1 MRSLLTEAWIGGCIA
16 LVFAGVLTGSAPL
29 VGLGALVLGAGGA
42 ARLWARLSLE
52 RVEYRRELSEHRAFV
67 GEEIGLRL
75 HLANRKLLPVPWLEV
90 RERLPEAAPLTDGH
104 TTPTGQ
110 HGAVYL
116 TRTTS
121 LRSGDRLEW
130 PLTMHALRRG
140 YHRFGP
146 ARLTSGDLFGLFE
159 RQQDAGGVDTL
170 VVYPRTYPLPD
181 IGLGSDRPFG
191 DLRGGR
197 RIFPD
202 PIRVIG
208 VRDYVPGDPLKQV
221 DWKATARAGRLQSR
235 LYEPSRAIA
244 VVVALDVMTLAHTW
258 EGTDPVLLERGVTVA
273 ASIAQAAFEAH
284 AAIGLLTNGALP
296 EADRPIRLG
305 TGRRPDQLAR
315 VLEALAGA
323 NPFAMAPLAAE
334 LERRGEALPIG
345 ASVVVVAALMTDQ
358 LVASLERLRRE
369 RRDVR
374 VVKTSSVPWEVQ
386 TGSIPVIEIA
396 PFMERLEADAAAE
409 AEATLGP
416 PRARE
421 VLQRTAP
428 RRAGPAR

>member
-16 LVFAGVLTGSAPL
+16 LVFAGMLTGSAPL
-29 VGLGALVLGAGGA
+29 FGLGALVLAAGGA

-52 RVEYRRELSEHRAFV
+52 RVEYRRELSERRAFT

-75 HLANRKLLPVPWLEV
+75 HLANRKLLPVPWIEL

-104 TTPTGQ
+104 TTPSGQ

-116 TRTTS
+116 SRTTS

-130 PLTMHALRRG
+130 PLTMHASRRG

-146 ARLTSGDLFGLFE
+146 ARLSSGDLFGLFE
-159 RQQDAGGVDTL
+159 RQKDAGGLDTL

-191 DLRGGR
+191 ELRGGR

-235 LYEPSRAIA
+235 LYEPSRAQA

-273 ASIAQAAFEAH
+273 ASIAQAAFEGR

-305 TGRRPDQLAR
+305 AGRRPDQLAR

-323 NPFAMAPLAAE
+323 NPFALAPLAAE

-358 LVASLERLRRE
+358 LVASLQRLRRE
-369 RRDVR
+369 RHEVR
-374 VVKTSSVPWEVQ
+374 VVKTSTAPWDVQ
-386 TGSIPVIEIA
+386 LGSIPVTEIA
-396 PFMERLEADAAAE
+396 PYMERLEAEAEAAAE
-409 AEATLGP
+409 AALGP
-416 PRARE
+416 PRARSILE
-421 VLQRTAP
+421 HTTA
-428 RRAGPAR
+428 RREGPAR

>member
-1 MRSLLTEAWIGGCIA
+1 MRSLLTEAWIGGCVV
-16 LVFAGVLTGSAPL
+16 LVFAGALTGSAPL
-29 VGLGALVLGAGGA
+29 FGLGALVLGAGGA

-52 RVEYRRELSEHRAFV
+52 QVEYRRELAERRAFT
-67 GEEIGLRL
+67 GEEVGLRL
-75 HLANRKLLPVPWLEV
+75 RLANRKWLPVPWIEV
-90 RERLPEAAPLTDGH
+90 RERLPEAAPATDAH
-104 TTPTGQ
+104 TSPSGLQ
-110 HGAVYL
+110 GVVYL
-116 TRTTS
+116 SRSTA
-121 LRSGDRLEW
+121 LRSGDRIEW
-130 PLTMHALRRG
+130 PLTMLAARRG
-140 YHRFGP
+140 YHRLGP

-159 RQQDAGGVDTL
+159 REKSAGGADTL
-170 VVYPRTYPLPD
+170 IVYPRTYPLPD

-191 DLRGGR
+191 ELRGGR

-202 PIRVIG
+202 PVRVIG

-235 LYEPSRAIA
+235 LYEPSRALA

-258 EGTDPVLLERGVTVA
+258 EGMDPVLLERGVTVA
-273 ASIAQAAFEAH
+273 ASVARAAFESH

-305 TGRRPDQLAR
+305 AGRRPDQLAR

-345 ASVVVVAALMTDQ
+345 ASVVVVAALMTDD
-358 LVASLERLRRE
+358 LVASIERLRRE
-369 RRDVR
+369 RHEVR
-374 VVKTSSVPWEVQ
+374 VVKTSSAPWSVD
-386 TGSIPVIEIA
+386 TGSIPVTGIA
-396 PFMERLEADAAAE
+396 SFMERLEDEAAAE
-409 AEATLGP
+409 AEARLGP

-421 VLQRTAP
+421 VLAYAAP
-428 RRAGPAR
+428 PRAGSGR